1 MYNRSEIVR
10 TANKLATTGLTKS
23 QAFKKAWE
31 LAKGKT
37 LVVKG
42 VTQGKRQTAIDHMKQ
57 YDPSEV
63 TISLK
68 RNTENYFETDTIEVL
83 ATIHGN
89 SYCVGYLASSISE
102 WLSKVMDYGTALKGA
117 LKQIVGGNGLYY
129 GLRIDAKIAQKF
141 GGLGKINE
149 SSTK

>member
-10 TANKLATTGLTKS
+10 AANKLATTGLTKS
-23 QAFKKAWE
+23 QAFKRAWE

-42 VTQGKRQTAIDHMKQ
+42 VTEGRRQTAINHMQQ

-63 TISLK
+63 TISLQ
-68 RNTENYFETDTIEVL
+68 RNTQNYFESDAVEVV

-129 GLRIDAKIAQKF
+129 GLRIDAKIA
-141 GGLGKINE
+141 
-149 SSTK
+149 

>member
-1 MYNRSEIVR
+1 MYNLSEIAR

-23 QAFKKAWE
+23 QAFKRSWE
-31 LAKGKT
+31 LAKGKI

-63 TISLK
+63 TISLE
-68 RNTENYFETDTIEVL
+68 RNTTGYFEDDAIEVL
-83 ATIHGN
+83 ATIRGK
-89 SYCVGYLASSISE
+89 SYCVGYLASSVSG
-102 WLSKVMDYGTALKGA
+102 WLSKVMDFGTALKGA

-129 GLRIDAKIAQKF
+129 GLRINAKIV
-141 GGLGKINE
+141 
-149 SSTK
+149 